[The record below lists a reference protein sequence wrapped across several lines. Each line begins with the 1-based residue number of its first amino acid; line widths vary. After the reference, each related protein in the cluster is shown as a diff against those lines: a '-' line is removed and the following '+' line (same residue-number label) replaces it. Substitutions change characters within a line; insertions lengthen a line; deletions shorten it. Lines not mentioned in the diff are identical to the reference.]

1 MLQVR
6 RSPIQKKAQD
16 IEKESSYIFSFHCS
30 GLTSKQWRHPKNI
43 LCTFQG
49 RTLFQPNCKW
59 KLPHK
64 TEQGGFFAQLA
75 SRAGPTCFFY
85 FTQEVPDQ
93 AWSQLLPPAHHNQN
107 LVLLYGQ
114 HRYTLVNHMN
124 IQKAADSKATSVFP
138 PFFLLMVYPWLYLC
152 FCFSLF
158 APAKGSDGVT

>member
-16 IEKESSYIFSFHCS
+16 IEKESSYIFLFHCS

-49 RTLFQPNCKW
+49 RTLFQPSCKW

-75 SRAGPTCFFY
+75 SSAGPTCFFY
-85 FTQEVPDQ
+85 LTKEAPDQ
-93 AWSQLLPPAHHNQN
+93 AWSQLLPPAYHNQN

-114 HRYTLVNHMN
+114 HRYTLVNHMD